1 MPTRSELSHDSI
13 LAERLVRQ
21 RLAAS
26 LPSRRGLVELI
37 RALQPL
43 STGPQARPGSPPRL
57 LHRTRFDDAA
67 ATDRLRQE
75 RVLVKGRFRAGGVG
89 YVLAEDLELYA
100 NAFCKPFDRPN
111 ETQAEVLGIVQR
123 AGPIT
128 PKQIKAETG
137 LLNKQIMPALHRL
150 QTAFLVYED
159 QLDDDWERP
168 WYDFETEWPQ
178 VRIDAARSQV
188 CQAEV
193 VLRFLH
199 AHVFATAEQIRDWT
213 QLPKRT
219 LQLLLS
225 ALESAGQVGA
235 RKVEGIGEGFCR
247 SGDERV
253 PDKSPSESLFVLNKG
268 DFLVRARESELKRRF
283 GARDI
288 LQFLLIDGDLVGAIR
303 GHWGFKPFDV
313 TDVELE
319 VPRASRERR
328 REEILTAVVA
338 AYPLPRHQVLR
349 YAGRRLGRAI

>member
-1 MPTRSELSHDSI
+1 MSSRSELSHDSI
-13 LAERLVRQ
+13 RAERLVRQ
-21 RLAAS
+21 RLAPPLS
-26 LPSRRGLVELI
+26 SRKGLVELI

-57 LHRTRFDDAA
+57 LHRTRFDDEA

-75 RVLVKGRFRAGGVG
+75 RALVKGRFRAGGVG
-89 YVLAEDLELYA
+89 YVLAQDLELYA
-100 NAFCKPFDRPN
+100 NAYCKPCDRPN
-111 ETQAEVLGIVQR
+111 PTQAEVLDVVQR
-123 AGPIT
+123 TGPIT

-168 WYDFETEWPQ
+168 WYDFEVEWPQ
-178 VRIDAARSQV
+178 VRIDAAQQQV

-199 AHVFATAEQIRDWT
+199 AHVFATGEQIRDWT
-213 QLPKRT
+213 QMPKRAV
-219 LQLLLS
+219 QLVLS
-225 ALESAGQVGA
+225 ELEKAGQVLA

-247 SGDERV
+247 SEDDRV
-253 PDKSPSESLFVLNKG
+253 PENSPSETLFVLNKG

-288 LQFLLIDGDLVGAIR
+288 LQFLLIDGDLVGVIR

-319 VPRASRERR
+319 LPRASRERR
-328 REEILTAVVA
+328 RDEILAAVVA
-338 AYPLPRHQVLR
+338 AYPPPRHQVLR
-349 YAGRRLGRAI
+349 YAGKPLGR